1 MQGIEPLFYD
11 NCEKNI
17 TFKYCEPLF
26 WTPKTYIKL
35 YIIDNSVFLKREK
48 KNITG
53 KKKKKS
59 QIAD

>member
-35 YIIDNSVFLKREK
+35 YIIDNSVF
-48 KNITG
+48 
-53 KKKKKS
+53 
-59 QIAD
+59 